1 MKGNKNDCLTVCGCL
16 NTVKGGFEMMYQLML
31 TLGEGSAKVLTVF
44 KMYIYSDDPEIDWD
58 SLEVWYKDVNIVD
71 TLDLNDL
78 ESIGRQVNNSW
89 DELERQYDDY
99 H

>member
-1 MKGNKNDCLTVCGCL
+1 
-16 NTVKGGFEMMYQLML
+16 MMYQLML
-31 TLGEGSAKVLTVF
+31 TLGETGAEVLAVF
-44 KMYIYSDDPEIDWD
+44 KMYIHSDDPEIDWD

-78 ESIGRQVNNSW
+78 ESIGKQVNNSW

>member
-1 MKGNKNDCLTVCGCL
+1 
-16 NTVKGGFEMMYQLML
+16 MMYQLML
-31 TLGEGSAKVLTVF
+31 TLGEGGAEVLAVF

-78 ESIGRQVNNSW
+78 ESIGKQVNNSW
-89 DELERQYDDY
+89 DELERQYNDY

>member
-1 MKGNKNDCLTVCGCL
+1 
-16 NTVKGGFEMMYQLML
+16 MMYQLML
-31 TLGEGSAKVLTVF
+31 TLGETGADVLAVF
-44 KMYIYSDDPEIDWD
+44 KMYIYEEDPELDWD
-58 SLEVWYKDVNIVD
+58 SLQVWYKDVNIVD

-89 DELERQYDDY
+89 DELERQYNDY

>member
-1 MKGNKNDCLTVCGCL
+1 
-16 NTVKGGFEMMYQLML
+16 MMYQLML

>member
-1 MKGNKNDCLTVCGCL
+1 
-16 NTVKGGFEMMYQLML
+16 MMYQLML
-31 TLGEGSAKVLTVF
+31 TLGEGSAKVLAVF

-78 ESIGRQVNNSW
+78 ESIGKQVNNSW

>member
-1 MKGNKNDCLTVCGCL
+1 
-16 NTVKGGFEMMYQLML
+16 MMYQLML
-31 TLGEGSAKVLTVF
+31 TLGEGGAEVLAVF

-58 SLEVWYKDVNIVD
+58 SLEVWYKDVNIIA

-78 ESIGRQVNNSW
+78 ESIGKQVNNSW
-89 DELERQYDDY
+89 DELERQYNDY

>member
-1 MKGNKNDCLTVCGCL
+1 
-16 NTVKGGFEMMYQLML
+16 MMYQLML
-31 TLGEGSAKVLTVF
+31 TLGETGAEVLAVF

-58 SLEVWYKDVNIVD
+58 SLEVWYKDVNIVA

-78 ESIGRQVNNSW
+78 ESIGKQVNNSW
-89 DELERQYDDY
+89 DELERQYNDY

>member
-1 MKGNKNDCLTVCGCL
+1 
-16 NTVKGGFEMMYQLML
+16 MMYQLML

-44 KMYIYSDDPEIDWD
+44 KMYIYSDDPGIDWD

-78 ESIGRQVNNSW
+78 ESIGKQVNNSW